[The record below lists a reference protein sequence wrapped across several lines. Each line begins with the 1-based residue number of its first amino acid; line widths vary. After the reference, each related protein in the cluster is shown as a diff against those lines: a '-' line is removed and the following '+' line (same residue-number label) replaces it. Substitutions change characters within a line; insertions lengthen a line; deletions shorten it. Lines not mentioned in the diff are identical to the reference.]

1 MGWWGW
7 NGGGGMMGSRWCGQA
22 LASPTSLLT
31 LSALEHCPF
40 CSRTLSSPASSA
52 QCRWMAPFPDVM
64 AADTELFLTCELLCL
79 CSSRVAA
86 VPEDETRV

>member
-1 MGWWGW
+1 
-7 NGGGGMMGSRWCGQA
+7 
-22 LASPTSLLT
+22 
-31 LSALEHCPF
+31 
-40 CSRTLSSPASSA
+40 
-52 QCRWMAPFPDVM
+52 MAPFPDVM